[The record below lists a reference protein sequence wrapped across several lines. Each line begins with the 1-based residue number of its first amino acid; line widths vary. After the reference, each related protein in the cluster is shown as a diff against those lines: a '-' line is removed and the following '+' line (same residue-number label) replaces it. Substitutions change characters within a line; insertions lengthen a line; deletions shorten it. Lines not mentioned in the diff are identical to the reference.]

1 MTSVHVIGSPHPS
14 PEPGTVLER
23 FADEDEH
30 SRRRRELFT
39 DFMLNY
45 KFAIAEV
52 VTKLEILRDD
62 FNNDH
67 EYNPIEHINS
77 RLKKPES
84 LLEKLDRKFGHV
96 DTRMELDHI
105 REHILDIAG
114 VRVTCSF
121 IADIY
126 KIRDTIVGQ
135 EDVTLLAERDY
146 IASPKANGYQSL
158 HLIVEIPVFRAREA
172 IRVPVEIQIRTIA
185 MDFWAS
191 LEHKI
196 YYKYAGAVPETLQA
210 ELAQAADAA
219 NRLDRKMEQLHEQVR
234 TYKR

>member
-1 MTSVHVIGSPHPS
+1 MTSVHVIGMTSTPQ
-14 PEPGTVLER
+14 EPGRTLVPLT
-23 FADEDEH
+23 DEDEVD
-30 SRRRRELFT
+30 RARRERFT

-52 VTKLEILRDD
+52 VTKIEILRDD

-77 RLKKPES
+77 RLKKSES
-84 LLEKLDRKFGHV
+84 ILEKLDRKHSHL
-96 DTRMELDHI
+96 DERWELDHV
-105 REHILDIAG
+105 RANILDIAG

-146 IASPKANGYQSL
+146 IASPKENGYQSL

-196 YYKYAGAVPETLQA
+196 YYKYAGAVPETLKA

-219 NRLDRKMEQLHEQVR
+219 NRLDRRMEQLHEQVR
-234 TYKR
+234 TSKR